1 MDDVKQIDT
10 TTLKN
15 WLATGKE
22 VSILDIRPINERLY
36 SLIPGSIHVDVYDK
50 LKQHDASAF
59 DDLHLDRSIPVVT
72 FCTGGNTS
80 LIAAEMLMQKGYDAL
95 SLEGGITKW
104 DQQKT
109 GDGAN

>member
-1 MDDVKQIDT
+1 MGSIKLIDT
-10 TTLKN
+10 NTLRI
-15 WLATGKE
+15 WIATGKE
-22 VSILDIRPINERLY
+22 VSILDIRPIKERLF

-72 FCTGGNTS
+72 FCAGGNTS
-80 LIAAEMLMQKGYDAL
+80 LIAAEMLVQKGYNAL

-109 GDGAN
+109 GDGAY

>member
-22 VSILDIRPINERLY
+22 VSILDIRPIKERLY

-50 LKQHDASAF
+50 LKQNDVSAF
-59 DDLHLDRSIPVVT
+59 DDLHLDKSIPVVT
-72 FCTGGNTS
+72 FCAGGNTS
-80 LIAAEMLMQKGYDAL
+80 LIAAEMLVQKGYDAL

-104 DQQKT
+104 DQQKI